1 MHLLATTALNN
12 DIILSETILYS
23 QKIKSINISFS
34 TNRKESKTLRNNF
47 LQNK

>member
-23 QKIKSINISFS
+23 QKIKSINIFY
-34 TNRKESKTLRNNF
+34 
-47 LQNK
+47 